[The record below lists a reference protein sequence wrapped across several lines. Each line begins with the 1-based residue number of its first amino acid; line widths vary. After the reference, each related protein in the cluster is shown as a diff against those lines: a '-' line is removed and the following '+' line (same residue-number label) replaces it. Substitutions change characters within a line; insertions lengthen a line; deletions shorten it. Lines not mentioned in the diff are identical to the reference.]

1 MKTPFSRIP
10 APSFVKSYGRVDS
23 SWDMARFR
31 GILEDASAMAGE
43 RSVSLCIGEDADE
56 NVVIVPNQRG
66 APIHIL
72 ACGITKEGG
81 GEAEAK
87 EEPRKEFWDNAEY
100 RKYTIDEMVPRV
112 YDCLVNGAIEYGSLG
127 FLSEGRIQLARV
139 LEDAGK
145 LVKKHGRPFVAGLGK
160 ENGIMVA
167 PMSERSEFVA
177 PLSCVIA
184 KSGFWSVS
192 DMHSDRILPPHSY
205 IVTTTEADALARLD
219 NTGPLSMLYEGI
231 AYGRKR
237 YGRFEVGR
245 DRSVLDLESA
255 FEDAAGMPRHRDGVP
270 YCVILGRDGFI
281 YVQSK
286 AGYTQS
292 RESDALFWEDR
303 RGDAFLEVDPGQ
315 FLDGGMPL
323 RERISAAAKDAYG
336 KFSQIR
342 RNA

>member
-1 MKTPFSRIP
+1 MKTPFSKILTP
-10 APSFVKSYGRVDS
+10 FFVKSYGRVDS

-43 RSVSLCIGEDADE
+43 RGVSLCIGEDADE
-56 NVVIVPNQRG
+56 NVVIVPNQG
-66 APIHIL
+66 VAPVHIL

-81 GEAEAK
+81 DEAEAK
-87 EEPRKEFWDNAEY
+87 EEPRKEFWDNVGY

-112 YDCLVNGAIEYGSLG
+112 YNCMVNGAIEYGSLG
-127 FLSEGRIQLARV
+127 FLSEGRMQLARV

-160 ENGIMVA
+160 ENGIMVS
-167 PMSERSEFVA
+167 PMSERSKFVA

-205 IVTTTEADALARLD
+205 IVTTTEADTLTRLD
-219 NTGPLSMLYEGI
+219 NTGPLFMLYDGI
-231 AYGRKR
+231 AYGKKS
-237 YGRFEVGR
+237 YGRFEAGR
-245 DRSVLDLESA
+245 TSSVSDLESA
-255 FEDAAGMPRHRDGVP
+255 IEDAAGMSRHFDGVP

-281 YVQSK
+281 HVQDK
-286 AGYTQS
+286 AGYAQS
-292 RESDALFWEDR
+292 HQS
-303 RGDAFLEVDPGQ
+303 GGAFLDVDPGQ
-315 FLDGGMPL
+315 FLDGGVPL

-336 KFSQIR
+336 KFSRSR